1 MSAPKPSV
9 QLYTLRDFIAED
21 LPGTIARVAQL
32 GFTQVEPYDFVA
44 RADEFA
50 AALAANNLTAPTAHA
65 MMIGTDVRPVLEA
78 AKMLGITNVID
89 PFSNPEEWGNKD
101 AVAGFA
107 AEINRISEEAKA
119 YGITIGYHN
128 HFWELS
134 NQIDGQTAFDYF
146 IGLLNPDVVL
156 EVDTYWTEV
165 GGVNAADY
173 LRKHADRIVAIHVKD
188 GKLGLE
194 FPEIVEHQVP
204 AGTGDV
210 PVAAILA
217 AAPQA
222 IPVVEFDKFNGGD
235 LFAAVAQSLAFING
249 NRA

>member
-1 MSAPKPSV
+1 
-9 QLYTLRDFIAED
+9 
-21 LPGTIARVAQL
+21 
-32 GFTQVEPYDFVA
+32 
-44 RADEFA
+44 
-50 AALAANNLTAPTAHA
+50 
-65 MMIGTDVRPVLEA
+65 
-78 AKMLGITNVID
+78 
-89 PFSNPEEWGNKD
+89 
-101 AVAGFA
+101 
-107 AEINRISEEAKA
+107 
-119 YGITIGYHN
+119 
-128 HFWELS
+128 
-134 NQIDGQTAFDYF
+134 
-146 IGLLNPDVVL
+146 VVL

-194 FPEIVEHQVP
+194 LPEIVEHQVP